1 MSLSYITTQGHTHQ
15 FQYNRNERGRNS
27 TLEALA
33 ILVVCSLMELLAHV
47 KLLKYANRGDHVTF
61 DPLIT
66 GLITFSF
73 SVVAV
78 AAEITTDKVSFLRSN
93 FISEYFI
100 HDIV

>member
-1 MSLSYITTQGHTHQ
+1 MSLPYITIQDHTHQ
-15 FQYNRNERGRNS
+15 FQYNRNDRGRIS
-27 TLEALA
+27 TLEA
-33 ILVVCSLMELLAHV
+33 ILVVYSLMVPLAHV